1 MLRSRYQVV
10 GGQKGMDSRHP
21 WTCCRSSESLGGES
35 VRLLR
40 PSNLLSR
47 AFGFL
52 GRVVLKIGVTRRL
65 VLAVAGIAAIVILV
79 FAILTLVLLGR

>member
-1 MLRSRYQVV
+1 M
-10 GGQKGMDSRHP
+10 
-21 WTCCRSSESLGGES
+21 
-35 VRLLR
+35 RLLR

>member
-1 MLRSRYQVV
+1 LDLLEELGEPWGKR
-10 GGQKGMDSRHP
+10 GDS
-21 WTCCRSSESLGGES
+21 GGES

-40 PSNLLSR
+40 PSNLLGR

-79 FAILTLVLLGR
+79 FVILTLVSLGR